1 MLMEQHFS
9 YILFLEGSN
18 FLTQDV
24 NIERPDGS
32 IYTLTYDNGA
42 LNRLDRLTAS
52 NYGMPINANLC
63 ENKYIANKSN
73 SIMLQAVSI
82 YTKGNG
88 ERWEDEDMIKIVLD
102 IANTSIRVLSRDL
115 FDQLTKD

>member
-1 MLMEQHFS
+1 MVAGNAIERAHKNIREIANFMLMEQHFP

-42 LNRLDRLTAS
+42 LNRLDRLTA
-52 NYGMPINANLC
+52 
-63 ENKYIANKSN
+63 
-73 SIMLQAVSI
+73 
-82 YTKGNG
+82 
-88 ERWEDEDMIKIVLD
+88 
-102 IANTSIRVLSRDL
+102 
-115 FDQLTKD
+115 

>member
-1 MLMEQHFS
+1 MVKKNNQVLMVAGNAIERAYKNIREIANFMLMEQHFP

-73 SIMLQAVSI
+73 SIML
-82 YTKGNG
+82 
-88 ERWEDEDMIKIVLD
+88 
-102 IANTSIRVLSRDL
+102 
-115 FDQLTKD
+115 

>member
-1 MLMEQHFS
+1 
-9 YILFLEGSN
+9 
-18 FLTQDV
+18 
-24 NIERPDGS
+24 
-32 IYTLTYDNGA
+32 
-42 LNRLDRLTAS
+42 
-52 NYGMPINANLC
+52 
-63 ENKYIANKSN
+63 
-73 SIMLQAVSI
+73 MLQAVSI